1 MIKKICCLF
10 LIALTY
16 SVYGNTSILDTK
28 YSIYAKSN
36 IDNFQFNIDSLRFM
50 TSNEKNLIL
59 IFDSSIFFLNEKNL
73 KVKKIKKISG
83 QLLDKLTFSNF
94 EIIKDSIDKSYFMSR
109 NSLEVF
115 DFSDNSFNRLDKS
128 SHQTLRGSSRVSHKG
143 HLLNFFGRNEHQTTN
158 FVLDFNLN
166 SRKWNK
172 VIPSNNSE
180 IPNPRQQ
187 LFLKKINDT
196 VHYLGGFSSLMKP
209 KKTYLKHYY
218 IYDITN
224 KKHTKVGEL
233 LPDKLR
239 TSVKIST
246 IDVDNYRSLF
256 FSFNYVFLIDFKNLN
271 FERLTYKSIFDVDG
285 INFLSSTVVK
295 FKNKIYYFYDDTLT
309 GLIKLQSAE
318 LPMIIQQFKKPSPLL
333 KKYKVD
339 LDFNNRFYLI
349 LFFLL
354 SSIIVV
360 LIFFGLFKLKNFK
373 KQNVLKQSNYLTYG
387 KNIIPL
393 SYEESSVM
401 DFLILNLKVKLS
413 DIFEL
418 ECFDEFSVTYK
429 KIYIPKL
436 LKILEDK
443 FKLLNNK
450 KIKFLSLEKSKNKYD
465 KRILEFQLKGNVTI
479 YKGWFKYIFSNT
491 KIKNSI

>member
-1 MIKKICCLF
+1 MF

-28 YSIYAKSN
+28 YSTYAKFN
-36 IDNFQFNIDSLRFM
+36 IDDFQFNIDSLRFM
-50 TSNEKNLIL
+50 TSNEKNLML
-59 IFDSSIFFLNEKNL
+59 IFESSIFFLNEKNL
-73 KVKKIKKISG
+73 KVKKIKKISD

-115 DFSDNSFNRLDKS
+115 DFSDNSFNRLDRS
-128 SHQTLRGSSRVSHKG
+128 SHQTLSGSSRVSHKG

-166 SRKWNK
+166 SRKWHK

-187 LFLKKINDT
+187 LFFKKINDT
-196 VHYLGGFSSLMKP
+196 VHYLGGFSSLMEP
-209 KKTYLKHYY
+209 KKTYLKDYY

-318 LPMIIQQFKKPSPLL
+318 LPMIIQQFKNPSPLL
-333 KKYKVD
+333 KKDVFN
-339 LDFNNRFYLI
+339 LGFNNKFYLI
-349 LFFLL
+349 FFLL
-354 SSIIVV
+354 SSIAVFI
-360 LIFFGLFKLKNFK
+360 LFRFFKLKNFK
-373 KQNVLKQSNYLTYG
+373 KQNVLKQLNYLTYE
-387 KNIIPL
+387 KNIINL
-393 SYEESSVM
+393 SYEESCIM
-401 DFLILNLKVKLS
+401 DFLILNVKVKLS

-418 ECFDEFSVTYK
+418 ECYDEYSVTYK
-429 KIYIPKL
+429 KVCIPKL
-436 LKILEDK
+436 LKTFNDK
-443 FKLLNNK
+443 LKLLNKVNG
-450 KIKFLSLEKSKNKYD
+450 IPLSLEKSKNKYD
-465 KRILEFQLKGNVTI
+465 RRILEFQLKGNVSI
-479 YKGWFKYIFSNT
+479 YKGWFRYIFSNT
-491 KIKNSI
+491 

>member
-1 MIKKICCLF
+1 
-10 LIALTY
+10 
-16 SVYGNTSILDTK
+16 
-28 YSIYAKSN
+28 
-36 IDNFQFNIDSLRFM
+36 M

-83 QLLDKLTFSNF
+83 QLLDKLIFSNF
-94 EIIKDSIDKSYFMSR
+94 EVIKDSIDKSYFMSR

-128 SHQTLRGSSRVSHKG
+128 SYQILRGSSRVSHKG
-143 HLLNFFGRNEHQTTN
+143 HLLSIFGKDQYQSTS
-158 FVLDFNLN
+158 FILDFNLN

-172 VIPSNNSE
+172 VIPSSYSE
-180 IPNPRQQ
+180 IPNPRQEP
-187 LFLKKINDT
+187 FFKKINDT
-196 VHYLGGFSSLMKP
+196 VHYFGGFILN
-209 KKTYLKHYY
+209 KTPSKSFTEDYY

-233 LPDKLR
+233 LPGNFR
-239 TSVKIST
+239 TSAKGSV

-256 FSFNYVFLIDFKNLN
+256 FNSGYVDLVDFKNLN
-271 FERLTYKSIFDVDG
+271 FERLTYDFIFGVDREK
-285 INFLSSTVVK
+285 ILKPMVVK
-295 FKNKIYYFYDDTLT
+295 FKNKVYYFYNDTLT
-309 GLIKLQSAE
+309 GIINLQSAE

-354 SSIIVV
+354 SSIIAVF
-360 LIFFGLFKLKNFK
+360 IFFGLFKLKNFK

-450 KIKFLSLEKSKNKYD
+450 NIKFLSLEKSKNKYD